1 MSNLVLYRK
10 YRPSN
15 FSDITGQEI
24 ITTTLKNEVQNK
36 KFGHAFLFC
45 GSRGT
50 GKTSTARVFAK
61 AINCLNPKKGE
72 PCNECANCT
81 AINDGRAIDLV
92 EIDAASNTSV
102 DNVRELIDGIRF
114 APTYLKYKVYI
125 IDECHQMSKAALNAL
140 LKTLEEPPA
149 HAVFILAT
157 TELHKVIPTILSR
170 CQRFDFRKITAKDI
184 ADTLEQIAKKE
195 EIKISREALE
205 LVAQNGQGSL
215 RDAEV
220 LLDQVRT
227 FSRKS
232 EITPEDIKGILGL
245 IDVKVIARF
254 LDFLLAKDAKSAI
267 GFLAEIMDNGYDPNE
282 FAKDIIDYLRQ
293 AMLLKVDKRSFE
305 PIMVNFSKEDLLKL
319 NDQITRLS
327 QGQIFN
333 LITSFLDAK
342 NQIKFSPIAQL
353 PIELA
358 VVRFTSDINN
368 QNLAS

>member
-10 YRPSN
+10 YRPST
-15 FSDITGQEI
+15 FSDIAGQEI
-24 ITTTLKNEVQNK
+24 IITTLKNEVQNK

-61 AINCLNPKKGE
+61 AINCLDPKKGE

-81 AINDGRAIDLV
+81 AINEGRAIDLV

-102 DNVRELIDGIRF
+102 DNVRELIEGIRF

-170 CQRFDFRKITAKDI
+170 CQRFDFRKINAKDI
-184 ADTLEQIAKKE
+184 ADTLETIAQKE
-195 EIKISREALE
+195 GIKITREALE
-205 LVAQNGQGSL
+205 VVAQNGQGSL

-227 FSRKS
+227 FARKG
-232 EITPEDIKGILGL
+232 EINPEDIKGILGL
-245 IDVKVIARF
+245 IDVKVIAKF
-254 LDFLLAKDAKSAI
+254 FDFVLAKDSAGAV

-282 FAKDIIDYLRQ
+282 FANDAIDYLRQ
-293 AMLLKVDKRSFE
+293 AMLLKIDKRSFE
-305 PIMVNFSKEDLLKL
+305 PLMANFSKEDLLKL
-319 NDQITRLS
+319 NEQISKLQS
-327 QGQIFN
+327 VQIVELIN
-333 LITSFLDAK
+333 LFLEAR

-358 VVRFTSDINN
+358 VVKFSY
-368 QNLAS
+368 